1 MRKSIPILMLT
12 ILCIF
17 LSNSI
22 YASSL
27 DTDQNSNQATD
38 TLFRLQ
44 IEKKLNI
51 LKRNQYKMS
60 QDYKSMNSYLN
71 SRDSVIIVSL
81 ENSNEK
87 ISNLE
92 DSLGLLNLS
101 IQKELVR
108 INEDQTELQKQSKM
122 YAILLLVLILFI
134 FVLLIYNIRKNNQSA
149 SSLSMLIDQKSTGND
164 DNGSQIASC
173 YNKLDSLQKEQTE
186 ILTEIKT
193 IHVVQNDFNEIN
205 TINAHKIDQIIGSLN
220 EISARINSM
229 SAFHLESVSE
239 TNLIKPD
246 RVAYDAAVDAWINI
260 NNHLSSLGKDRK
272 KIPHVY
278 ALLAGETIEESELRA
293 DLSSLDEERK
303 EEVNVIISDIR
314 RFTSQHLN
322 AIEAWISFEAG
333 SPKTLKDVVRFPLGK
348 AFDQELDEELTG
360 DLVNNGE
367 TIRIVAALGYL
378 FPGSRNGCYR
388 EKSKVLV

>member
-1 MRKSIPILMLT
+1 
-12 ILCIF
+12 
-17 LSNSI
+17 
-22 YASSL
+22 
-27 DTDQNSNQATD
+27 
-38 TLFRLQ
+38 
-44 IEKKLNI
+44 
-51 LKRNQYKMS
+51 
-60 QDYKSMNSYLN
+60 
-71 SRDSVIIVSL
+71 
-81 ENSNEK
+81 
-87 ISNLE
+87 
-92 DSLGLLNLS
+92 
-101 IQKELVR
+101 
-108 INEDQTELQKQSKM
+108 
-122 YAILLLVLILFI
+122 
-134 FVLLIYNIRKNNQSA
+134 
-149 SSLSMLIDQKSTGND
+149 
-164 DNGSQIASC
+164 
-173 YNKLDSLQKEQTE
+173 
-186 ILTEIKT
+186 
-193 IHVVQNDFNEIN
+193 
-205 TINAHKIDQIIGSLN
+205 
-220 EISARINSM
+220 M

>member
-122 YAILLLVLILFI
+122 YVILLSVLILFI

-173 YNKLDSLQKEQTE
+173 HNKLDSLQKDQTE

-193 IHVVQNDFNEIN
+193 IHVV
-205 TINAHKIDQIIGSLN
+205 
-220 EISARINSM
+220 
-229 SAFHLESVSE
+229 
-239 TNLIKPD
+239 
-246 RVAYDAAVDAWINI
+246 
-260 NNHLSSLGKDRK
+260 
-272 KIPHVY
+272 
-278 ALLAGETIEESELRA
+278 
-293 DLSSLDEERK
+293 
-303 EEVNVIISDIR
+303 
-314 RFTSQHLN
+314 
-322 AIEAWISFEAG
+322 
-333 SPKTLKDVVRFPLGK
+333 
-348 AFDQELDEELTG
+348 
-360 DLVNNGE
+360 
-367 TIRIVAALGYL
+367 
-378 FPGSRNGCYR
+378 
-388 EKSKVLV
+388 

>member
-1 MRKSIPILMLT
+1 M
-12 ILCIF
+12 
-17 LSNSI
+17 
-22 YASSL
+22 
-27 DTDQNSNQATD
+27 
-38 TLFRLQ
+38 
-44 IEKKLNI
+44 
-51 LKRNQYKMS
+51 
-60 QDYKSMNSYLN
+60 
-71 SRDSVIIVSL
+71 
-81 ENSNEK
+81 
-87 ISNLE
+87 
-92 DSLGLLNLS
+92 
-101 IQKELVR
+101 
-108 INEDQTELQKQSKM
+108 
-122 YAILLLVLILFI
+122 
-134 FVLLIYNIRKNNQSA
+134 
-149 SSLSMLIDQKSTGND
+149 
-164 DNGSQIASC
+164 
-173 YNKLDSLQKEQTE
+173 DSLQKEQTE

-220 EISARINSM
+220 EISARINFMPAS
-229 SAFHLESVSE
+229 HLESVSE
-239 TNLIKPD
+239 TNLTKPD
-246 RVAYDAAVDAWINI
+246 KVAYDAAVDAWINI

-322 AIEAWISFEAG
+322 AIETWISFEAG
-333 SPKTLKDVVRFPLGK
+333 APKTLKDVVRFPLGK

>member
-51 LKRNQYKMS
+51 L
-60 QDYKSMNSYLN
+60 
-71 SRDSVIIVSL
+71 
-81 ENSNEK
+81 
-87 ISNLE
+87 
-92 DSLGLLNLS
+92 LNLS

-122 YAILLLVLILFI
+122 YVILLSVLILFI

-149 SSLSMLIDQKSTGND
+149 SSLFMLIDQKSTGND

-220 EISARINSM
+220 EISARINFMPAS
-229 SAFHLESVSE
+229 HLESVSE
-239 TNLIKPD
+239 TNLTKPD
-246 RVAYDAAVDAWINI
+246 KVAYDAAVDAWINI

>member
-1 MRKSIPILMLT
+1 M
-12 ILCIF
+12 
-17 LSNSI
+17 
-22 YASSL
+22 
-27 DTDQNSNQATD
+27 
-38 TLFRLQ
+38 
-44 IEKKLNI
+44 
-51 LKRNQYKMS
+51 
-60 QDYKSMNSYLN
+60 
-71 SRDSVIIVSL
+71 
-81 ENSNEK
+81 
-87 ISNLE
+87 
-92 DSLGLLNLS
+92 
-101 IQKELVR
+101 
-108 INEDQTELQKQSKM
+108 
-122 YAILLLVLILFI
+122 
-134 FVLLIYNIRKNNQSA
+134 
-149 SSLSMLIDQKSTGND
+149 
-164 DNGSQIASC
+164 
-173 YNKLDSLQKEQTE
+173 DSLQKEQTE

-220 EISARINSM
+220 EISARINFMPAS
-229 SAFHLESVSE
+229 HLESVSE
-239 TNLIKPD
+239 TNLTKPD
-246 RVAYDAAVDAWINI
+246 KVAYDAAVDAWINI

-322 AIEAWISFEAG
+322 AIETWISFEAG
-333 SPKTLKDVVRFPLGK
+333 APKTLKDVVRFPLGK

-360 DLVNNGE
+360 DFVNNGE